1 MKSIAIKSSVRTVL
15 GSKEA
20 SLLRRSG
27 IVPCVLYG
35 GKEVI
40 HFSAPEM
47 EFKKLV
53 YTPDVYTVDLNVD
66 GKEYKAIMH
75 DIDFH
80 PVTERIVHIDFM
92 ELNQEKPV
100 IMQIPIKLIGTSQGA
115 REGGLQ
121 VNKLRKL
128 KVKALPA
135 NLPDRIEV
143 NIEKMGVGKAIR
155 IADLSIP
162 NIEILDAPNNIIT
175 AVKMART
182 VVEDKSAATDAK
194 GAKKEEAKK

>member
-1 MKSIAIKSSVRTVL
+1 MKSIAIKSSARTVL
-15 GSKEA
+15 GKKEA
-20 SLLRRSG
+20 TLLRRSG

-35 GKEVI
+35 GNEVI

-53 YTPDVYTVDLNVD
+53 YTPEVYTVDLNVD
-66 GKEYKAIMH
+66 GKEYKAVMK

-80 PVTERIVHIDFM
+80 PVTDRIVHIDFM
-92 ELNQEKPV
+92 ELDAAKPV
-100 IMQIPIKLIGTSQGA
+100 VMQIPIKLVGTSQGA

-135 NLPDRIEV
+135 HLPDRIEV

-155 IADLSIP
+155 IGDVSIP

-182 VVEDKSAATDAK
+182 VVEDKSGDAK
-194 GAKKEEAKK
+194 KADAKK

>member
-1 MKSIAIKSSVRTVL
+1 MKSIAIKSSARTVL
-15 GSKEA
+15 GKKQA
-20 SLLRRSG
+20 TLLRRSG

-53 YTPDVYTVDLNVD
+53 YTPEVYTVDLNVD
-66 GKEYKAIMH
+66 GKEYKAVMK

-80 PVTERIVHIDFM
+80 PVTDRIVHIDFM
-92 ELNQEKPV
+92 ELDAAKPV
-100 IMQIPIKLIGTSQGA
+100 VMQIPIKLVGTSQGA

-135 NLPDRIEV
+135 HLPDRIEV

-155 IADLSIP
+155 IGDVSIP

-182 VVEDKSAATDAK
+182 VVEDKSGDAK
-194 GAKKEEAKK
+194 KKDEAKK

>member
-1 MKSIAIKSSVRTVL
+1 MKSIAIKSSARTVL
-15 GSKEA
+15 GKKQA
-20 SLLRRSG
+20 TLLRRIG

-66 GKEYKAIMH
+66 GKEYKAVMK

-80 PVTERIVHIDFM
+80 PVTDRIVHIDFM
-92 ELNQEKPV
+92 ELDAAKPV
-100 IMQIPIKLIGTSQGA
+100 VMQIPIKLVGTSQGA

-135 NLPDRIEV
+135 HLPDRIEV

-155 IADLSIP
+155 IGDVSIP

-182 VVEDKSAATDAK
+182 VVEDKSGDAK
-194 GAKKEEAKK
+194 KKDDAKK

>member
-1 MKSIAIKSSVRTVL
+1 
-15 GSKEA
+15 
-20 SLLRRSG
+20 
-27 IVPCVLYG
+27 
-35 GKEVI
+35 
-40 HFSAPEM
+40 
-47 EFKKLV
+47 LV
-53 YTPDVYTVDLNVD
+53 YTPEVYTVDLNVD
-66 GKEYKAIMH
+66 GKEYKAVMK

-80 PVTERIVHIDFM
+80 PVTDRIVHIDFM
-92 ELNQEKPV
+92 ELDAAKPV
-100 IMQIPIKLIGTSQGA
+100 VMQIPIKLVGTSQGA

-135 NLPDRIEV
+135 HLPDRIEV

-155 IADLSIP
+155 IGDVSIP

-182 VVEDKSAATDAK
+182 VVEDKSGDAK
-194 GAKKEEAKK
+194 KADAKK

>member
-1 MKSIAIKSSVRTVL
+1 MKSIAIKSSARTVL
-15 GSKEA
+15 GKKQA
-20 SLLRRSG
+20 TLLRRSG

-35 GKEVI
+35 GNEVI

-53 YTPDVYTVDLNVD
+53 YTPEVYTVDLNVD
-66 GKEYKAIMH
+66 GKEYKAVMK

-80 PVTERIVHIDFM
+80 PVTDRIVHIDFM
-92 ELNQEKPV
+92 ELDAAKPV
-100 IMQIPIKLIGTSQGA
+100 VMQIPIKLVGTSQGA

-135 NLPDRIEV
+135 HLPDRIEV

-155 IADLSIP
+155 IGDVSIP

-182 VVEDKSAATDAK
+182 VVEDKSGDAK
-194 GAKKEEAKK
+194 KKDDAKK